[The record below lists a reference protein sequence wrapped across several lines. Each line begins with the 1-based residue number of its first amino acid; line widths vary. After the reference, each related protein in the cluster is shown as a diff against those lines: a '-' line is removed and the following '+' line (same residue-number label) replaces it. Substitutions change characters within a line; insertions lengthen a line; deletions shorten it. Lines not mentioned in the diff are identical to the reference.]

1 MTLFVSFALTGPH
14 TRWRALP
21 DFCLLLSVTILSS
34 HCTASIERMKQCP
47 PFLSCRAHTRLSG
60 LVLSAFIEEGNIDAL
75 TRCSILL
82 RASSTPPRYQ
92 PAAIH
97 EQAHGV
103 SKGQVSYLFKR
114 RTMFP
119 DKFLKPHWLV
129 PRDFLD
135 HLIGAGEKTCRV
147 ILRDFNH
154 RSGRLFTGQSLL
166 RRR

>member
-1 MTLFVSFALTGPH
+1 MLERRKRASSAAVIWYTVLFRQNRTDRP
-14 TRWRALP
+14 
-21 DFCLLLSVTILSS
+21 
-34 HCTASIERMKQCP
+34 IERMKQCP

-97 EQAHGV
+97 EQTHGV